1 MNTSFIFIALDY
13 EQFAH
18 ILHSVLLNFI
28 VSNTSRHHHLDYNR
42 AGHFTQLVWKSTTQM
57 GVGVAMRRFSGH
69 RVNSCQPDFPSTLI
83 YVVVKYDPPGNILD
97 MKNYDD
103 NVLPPIR

>member
-1 MNTSFIFIALDY
+1 MS
-13 EQFAH
+13 
-18 ILHSVLLNFI
+18 
-28 VSNTSRHHHLDYNR
+28 SRVTMHHHLDYNR
-42 AGHFTQLVWKSTTQM
+42 TGHFTQLVWKSTTQM